1 MRVAFGQSALMEIDC
16 PSFPLFVTLS
26 YEMEAWPAIRAISL
40 VVIAPPDTLP
50 LTAFRQTLI
59 ETNICTNFAVVRFTL
74 TP

>member
-1 MRVAFGQSALMEIDC
+1 
-16 PSFPLFVTLS
+16 
-26 YEMEAWPAIRAISL
+26 MEAWPAIRAISL
-40 VVIAPPDTLP
+40 VAIAPPDTLP